1 MDISELKR
9 HSDLSFDR
17 AVAKKNLL
25 SRAESDMVM
34 VYRDHMFRADAT
46 TISTVRALMES
57 RGQFHMLD
65 ANSNPV
71 EIDDPREFLS
81 LLVERQQ
88 SALNTYHQAYQSLRS
103 LKE

>member
-1 MDISELKR
+1 MDINELKR

-25 SRAESDMVM
+25 TRAESELIT
-34 VYRDHMFRADAT
+34 VYRDHIFRADPV
-46 TISTVRALMES
+46 TIATVRTLIEH
-57 RGQFHMLD
+57 RDNFFLLD

-71 EIDDPREFLS
+71 EIKDPKQFLDK
-81 LLVERQQ
+81 LVERQQ

>member
-1 MDISELKR
+1 MDINELKR

-25 SRAESDMVM
+25 TRAESELIT
-34 VYRDHMFRADAT
+34 VYRDHIFRADPV
-46 TISTVRALMES
+46 TIATVRTLMEHRHS
-57 RGQFHMLD
+57 FFLLD
-65 ANSNPV
+65 ANLNPV
-71 EIDDPREFLS
+71 EIKDPKQFLAQ
-81 LLVERQQ
+81 LVERQQ

>member
-1 MDISELKR
+1 MDINELKR

-25 SRAESDMVM
+25 SRAESELIT
-34 VYRDHMFRADAT
+34 VYQDHIFRADPV
-46 TISTVRALMES
+46 TIATVRTLMEHNNS
-57 RGQFHMLD
+57 FFLLD

-71 EIDDPREFLS
+71 EIKDPKQFLEK
-81 LLVERQQ
+81 LLERQQ
-88 SALNTYHQAYQSLRS
+88 SALNTYHQAYQLLRS

>member
-1 MDISELKR
+1 MDINELKR

-25 SRAESDMVM
+25 SRAESELIT
-34 VYRDHMFRADAT
+34 VYRDHIFRADPV
-46 TISTVRALMES
+46 TIATVRTLIEH
-57 RGQFHMLD
+57 RDNFFLLD

-71 EIDDPREFLS
+71 EIKDPKQFLDK
-81 LLVERQQ
+81 LVERQQ

>member
-1 MDISELKR
+1 MDINELKR

-25 SRAESDMVM
+25 SRAESELIT
-34 VYRDHMFRADAT
+34 VYRDHIFRADPV
-46 TISTVRALMES
+46 TIATVRTLCEHRDS
-57 RGQFHMLD
+57 FFLLD

-71 EIDDPREFLS
+71 EIKDPKQFLAQ
-81 LLVERQQ
+81 LVERQQ

>member
-1 MDISELKR
+1 MDINELKR

-25 SRAESDMVM
+25 SRAESELIT
-34 VYRDHMFRADAT
+34 VYQDHIFRADPVTIAT
-46 TISTVRALMES
+46 ARTLMEHKDS
-57 RGQFHMLD
+57 FFLLD

-71 EIDDPREFLS
+71 YIKDPKQFLS
-81 LLVERQQ
+81 QLLEKQQ
-88 SALNTYHQAYQSLRS
+88 AALNTYHQAYQSLKS